1 VGSADSS
8 PSAGRFTRWAIGLA
22 LPLVLSAAAMP
33 WMLERLRAS
42 RGAFPAA
49 ASEPVRRPELPSSS
63 EIEAATK
70 SVSAAARMEE
80 RAMAGAAFYAPREA
94 KVAAD
99 GRRVAPFYGFGL
111 SVESAPNGATVKV
124 AGRDV
129 GETPIVTTVDCDLGQ
144 EIEVSVEKPGY
155 RSIRR
160 AVPCRENALVEVSFK
175 LRR

>member
-1 VGSADSS
+1 VHHLVGQD
-8 PSAGRFTRWAIGLA
+8 R
-22 LPLVLSAAAMP
+22 LVLGGWQP
-33 WMLERLRAS
+33 D
-42 RGAFPAA
+42 
-49 ASEPVRRPELPSSS
+49 
-63 EIEAATK
+63 
-70 SVSAAARMEE
+70 
-80 RAMAGAAFYAPREA
+80 RAMAGATFYAPREA

-99 GRRVAPFYGFGL
+99 GRRVAAFYGFGL
-111 SVESAPNGATVKV
+111 SVESAPKGATVHV